1 MPEQSSYQKVMDEA
15 QQEARELALKVRDG
29 LQGFARGLPH
39 VERTES
45 QKWGE
50 RYEFHAYD
58 KEKNILCKVSVK
70 TSRDWR
76 GKFAEF
82 VVYAVVSGGYAGS
95 GNRENPSDTRS
106 QVYRVASLEKLD
118 SAKGKLQRAVEAT
131 WEYDRRTKADERQR
145 KATGRSNA
153 RIFKEAGYKTT
164 GAAGY
169 DIDDDGSEEQDWM
182 FGTEITGEKDGLRVG
197 VKANGELM
205 VRLPD
210 TMTFEDFLKKLG

>member
-45 QKWGE
+45 QRWGD

-58 KEKNILCKVSVK
+58 KEKNALCKVSVK
-70 TSRDWR
+70 TTRDWR
-76 GKFAEF
+76 GKFAKF
-82 VVYAVVSGGYAGS
+82 VVYAVVSGGYAGH
-95 GNRENPSDTRS
+95 GNSDTRS

-118 SAKGKLQRAVEAT
+118 GPKGKLQRAVEAT
-131 WEYDRRTKADERQR
+131 WEYDRCQEADERKR

-153 RIFKEAGYKTT
+153 RIFKEAGYKLN
-164 GAAGY
+164 
-169 DIDDDGSEEQDWM
+169 DDEYRDWM

-197 VKANGELM
+197 VKPNGELM